1 MDPKPE
7 INTSR
12 DFKAGLVAI
21 VGAPNA
27 GKSTFLNKV
36 LGFKLAITSDKP
48 QTTRHRILG
57 VYNQEGL
64 QVVFLDTPGLH
75 QPRRALNKLMV
86 ETALATL
93 QEVDAVLFVVE
104 AGTRGMEA
112 GSKAAG
118 VLTACGKP
126 VVLAL
131 NKIDL
136 LPDKAALLP
145 MLEEVSSWG
154 DWAAMVPIS
163 AQKGDGTRQVVAE
176 LAKRLPQG
184 GPLFPVDTLTDLSE
198 RFLAGELIREKVFRL
213 TEREVP
219 YSVAVTV
226 DQFLEPAEEGRP
238 TAVTATIHVE
248 RGGQKAII
256 IGKGGAMLKKI
267 GTAARLDMERL
278 LGGPVFLD
286 LFVRVEPKW
295 SHQDRGLR
303 KLGY

>member
-1 MDPKPE
+1 MSDNRPMR
-7 INTSR
+7 SG
-12 DFKAGLVAI
+12 FVAI

-57 VYNQEGL
+57 LHNQEDL

-104 AGTRGMEA
+104 AGAKGLEA

-126 VVLAL
+126 VVVAL

-136 LPDKAALLP
+136 LPDKSTLLP

-154 DWAAMVPIS
+154 GWQALVPIS
-163 AQKGDGTRQVVAE
+163 ALQGDGTRQVVTE
-176 LAKRLPQG
+176 LARCLPEG
-184 GPLFPVDTLTDLSE
+184 GPLFPVDMVTDLSE
-198 RFLAGELIREKVFRL
+198 RFLVGELIREKVFRL

-226 DQFLEPAEEGRP
+226 DEFLEPGEEGRP

-248 RGGQKAII
+248 RGGQKAIV

>member
-1 MDPKPE
+1 MR
-7 INTSR
+7 NG
-12 DFKAGLVAI
+12 FVAI

-57 VYNQEGL
+57 VCNQDGL

-86 ETALATL
+86 ETALSTL

-104 AGTRGMEA
+104 ASNKGLEA

-136 LPDKAALLP
+136 LKDKSALLP
-145 MLEEVSSWG
+145 MLEEVATWG
-154 DWAAMVPIS
+154 DWAALVPIS
-163 AQKGDGTRQVVAE
+163 AQKGDGTRQVVEE

-184 GPLFPVDTLTDLSE
+184 GLLFPVDTLTDLSE

-226 DQFLEPAEEGRP
+226 DEFLEPAEEGRP
-238 TAVTATIHVE
+238 TAITATIHVE
-248 RGGQKAII
+248 SRGQKAIV
-256 IGKGGAMLKKI
+256 IGKGGVMLKKI

-278 LGGPVFLD
+278 LGRLVFLD

>member
-1 MDPKPE
+1 MR
-7 INTSR
+7 SG
-12 DFKAGLVAI
+12 FVAI

-57 VYNQEGL
+57 VYSQEDL

-104 AGTRGMEA
+104 ASARGLEA

-136 LPDKAALLP
+136 VSDKSTLFP

-154 DWAAMVPIS
+154 DWAALVPIS
-163 AQKGDGTRQVVAE
+163 AMKGDGTPQVVTE
-176 LAKRLPQG
+176 LAKCLPEG
-184 GPLFPVDTLTDLSE
+184 GPLFPEDMVTDLSV

-226 DQFLEPAEEGRP
+226 DEFLEPGEEGRP

-248 RGGQKAII
+248 RGGQKAIV

-278 LGGPVFLD
+278 VGGPVFLD

>member
-1 MDPKPE
+1 MH
-7 INTSR
+7 SG
-12 DFKAGLVAI
+12 FVAI
-21 VGAPNA
+21 VGPPNA

-48 QTTRHRILG
+48 QTTRQRLLG
-57 VYNQEGL
+57 VYSQPEL
-64 QVVFLDTPGLH
+64 QIVFLDTPGLH
-75 QPRRALNKLMV
+75 QARRALNRLMV

-93 QEVDAVLFVVE
+93 QEVDAVLFMVE
-104 AGTRGMEA
+104 VGKKGLDAASAVAGALA
-112 GSKAAG
+112 G
-118 VLTACGKP
+118 CGKP

-131 NKIDL
+131 NKIDQL
-136 LPDKAALLP
+136 ARKEDLLP
-145 MLEEVSSWG
+145 MLGQASAWG
-154 DWAAMVPIS
+154 NWAALVPLS
-163 AQKGDGTRQVVAE
+163 AQQGDGTRQVVEALE
-176 LAKRLPQG
+176 ALLPEG
-184 GPLFPVDTLTDLSE
+184 GPLFPPDTLTDLSE
-198 RFLAGELIREKVFRL
+198 RFLVGELVREKVFRL

-238 TAVTATIHVE
+238 TAITATIHVE
-248 RGGQKAII
+248 REGQKAIV

-267 GTAARLDMERL
+267 GTAARLEMERL

-295 SHQDRGLR
+295 SQQDRGLR

>member
-1 MDPKPE
+1 MR
-7 INTSR
+7 SG
-12 DFKAGLVAI
+12 FVAI

-57 VYNQEGL
+57 LHNQEDL

-104 AGTRGMEA
+104 AGAKGLEA

-126 VVLAL
+126 VVVAL

-136 LPDKAALLP
+136 LPDKSTLLP

-154 DWAAMVPIS
+154 GWQALVPIS
-163 AQKGDGTRQVVAE
+163 ALQGDGTRQVVTE
-176 LAKRLPQG
+176 LARCLPEG
-184 GPLFPVDTLTDLSE
+184 GPLFPVDMVTDLSE
-198 RFLAGELIREKVFRL
+198 RFLVGELIREKVFRL

-226 DQFLEPAEEGRP
+226 DEFLEPGEEGRP

-248 RGGQKAII
+248 RGGQKAIV